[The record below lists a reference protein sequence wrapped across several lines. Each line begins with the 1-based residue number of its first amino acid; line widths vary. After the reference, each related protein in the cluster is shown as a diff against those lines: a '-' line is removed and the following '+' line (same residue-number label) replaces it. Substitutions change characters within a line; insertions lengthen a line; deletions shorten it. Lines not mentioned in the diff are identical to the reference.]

1 MCRSHALTASGRMW
15 AVALPSAPAFWM
27 VVRARTAAGP
37 LHVWHVMVA
46 AWSQTVAC
54 RVMGLNPA
62 LGAMSRQAR
71 RSLPTR
77 IHASW
82 FSWSVSSAVLS
93 VIGGSFRVVRVV
105 APVGASPLTRGRSGR
120 VTW

>member
-1 MCRSHALTASGRMW
+1 MNEKNMTVAEEQEIVRAW
-15 AVALPSAPAFWM
+15 DAVADCLPAFWM

-62 LGAMSRQAR
+62 LGVMSRQAR

-77 IHASW
+77 INENEENN
-82 FSWSVSSAVLS
+82 
-93 VIGGSFRVVRVV
+93 R
-105 APVGASPLTRGRSGR
+105 
-120 VTW
+120 